1 MNFSATEKVNMGHNL
16 AMFLRWI
23 FFFTLQHIAPLG
35 NNKEAGN
42 KLYDLI
48 LFNFL
53 FYTNFSIDCFHED
66 QTSTLLLKL
75 LHEKIINEKKKECMK
90 RISWYSQTFE
100 NKTVQTTF

>member
-23 FFFTLQHIAPLG
+23 FFFTLQHIASLG

-42 KLYDLI
+42 NFLWTISTALHEEDKLYDLI

-53 FYTNFSIDCFHED
+53 FYTNFSVDCFHED

-75 LHEKIINEKKKECMK
+75 LHEKIINEKK
-90 RISWYSQTFE
+90 R
-100 NKTVQTTF
+100 NV